1 MPALRFKTCR
11 LLEGNVWNR
20 ELTIIQRRILRR
32 LRNKTRSIK
41 RMIYSRKNLNSYI
54 QLQTT
59 RKLPLFHGDL
69 PITEMHRGT
78 ERTSYIPFPLNP
90 ETRSDVIPVR
100 LHFSETLPQARQPIS
115 HRRLCVNNVI
125 VSITSFQVSQGD
137 FISLKEN
144 DAIIYS
150 EIRRSFYIEIS
161 VSKIIGKSLDS
172 PVRMWR
178 RIKTEWFRLLKTK
191 RGCRLLL
198 KDPFLQEL
206 RSSMQDEDLERT
218 KKFGSEKVCLGSSF
232 AEHKRIK
239 RNFYHFKS
247 IFLSKRRNE
256 KTLNLTTRKRSPIVY
271 NSSSYRNL
279 TSCSTHQSSMK
290 RKIKSSSLSTHYS
303 EVNHRTPKAVLSYG
317 PNIGHI
323 PHVRQE
329 HIR

>member
-20 ELTIIQRRILRR
+20 KLTIIQRRILRR

-115 HRRLCVNNVI
+115 HRRLCVNHVI

-137 FISLKEN
+137 FISFQEN
-144 DAIIYS
+144 DARIYS

-161 VSKIIGKSLDS
+161 VSKIIGKFRDIPL
-172 PVRMWR
+172 RMWR
-178 RIKTEWFRLLKTK
+178 RNKTEWFRLLKTK

-198 KDPFLQEL
+198 KDPFLQQL
-206 RSSMQDEDLERT
+206 RSSMQDTDLERT

-239 RNFYHFKS
+239 RNFSLLKF
-247 IFLSKRRNE
+247 FLLSKRWNE
-256 KTLNLTTRKRSPIVY
+256 KTLNLTTRSPIVY
-271 NSSSYRNL
+271 NSSFYSNL
-279 TSCSTHQSSMK
+279 TSCSTHQSSMR

-303 EVNHRTPKAVLSYG
+303 EVNHRTLKAVLSYG
-317 PNIGHI
+317 PNIRHI